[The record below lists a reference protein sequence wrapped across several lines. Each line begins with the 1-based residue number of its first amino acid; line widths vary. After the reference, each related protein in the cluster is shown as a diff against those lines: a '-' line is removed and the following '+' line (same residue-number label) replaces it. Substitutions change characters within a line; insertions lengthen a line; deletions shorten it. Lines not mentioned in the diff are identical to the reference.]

1 MKIPRLFKILYP
13 EPGGSRG
20 VALIMV
26 LWVVTILSVV
36 VLEFCFA
43 MRTEVNI
50 TRNFQEELQ
59 LYAMAR
65 GGVERGVAELVY
77 KHDSRVQL
85 LRRTLKMEESLH
97 EQ

>member
-1 MKIPRLFKILYP
+1 MKLPAGLVEQK
-13 EPGGSRG
+13 G

-36 VLEFCFA
+36 VLEFSSA

-59 LYAMAR
+59 L
-65 GGVERGVAELVY
+65 
-77 KHDSRVQL
+77 
-85 LRRTLKMEESLH
+85 
-97 EQ
+97 